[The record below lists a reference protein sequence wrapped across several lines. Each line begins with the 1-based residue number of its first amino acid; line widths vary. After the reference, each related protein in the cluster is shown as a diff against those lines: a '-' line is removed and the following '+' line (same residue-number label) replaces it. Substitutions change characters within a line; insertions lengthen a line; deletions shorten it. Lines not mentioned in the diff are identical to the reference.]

1 MATGTQLPPSNVQA
15 QKTGPQVKASSWQKA
30 GYCAPFLPYW
40 RFLQADRQ
48 LNVPQ
53 RPHPALRPRQIHQ
66 SDRFHLHVFW
76 GVRPYLRPVSKIFR
90 LSCALN
96 TPVSQNTSQNLAI
109 FCSATAGIISSHKR
123 RIYASRFP
131 LYSEGSAWAPIKVA
145 TTSTACLSCN
155 FWIARSCFSSSS
167 VVRPYPLLASQVV
180 VPKDSISLNARDA
193 FSVSSSSLADRVLLT
208 VERIPPPWARIS
220 R

>member
-1 MATGTQLPPSNVQA
+1 MPPFAILEIPSGGQTIKCSA
-15 QKTGPQVKASSWQKA
+15 ETAPSSPAKTDPPIGSISSA
-30 GYCAPFLPYW
+30 CIL
-40 RFLQADRQ
+40 
-48 LNVPQ
+48 
-53 RPHPALRPRQIHQ
+53 
-66 SDRFHLHVFW
+66 

-145 TTSTACLSCN
+145 TTSTACPSCN